1 MHSKLPK
8 LLLDGIT
15 AIELAQSFID
25 GTTLEQYCESPM
37 IRSAVERQL
46 EILGEAC
53 SRLGKLETTE
63 TLAITQLSFAVGLR
77 NRIIH
82 GYDAVDDDIVYATVL
97 EDLPFLKAEL
107 SDVYERL
114 V

>member
-15 AIELAQSFID
+15 AIELTQSFIE
-25 GTTLEQYCESPM
+25 GATLDEYCKNAM
-37 IRSAVERQL
+37 LRSAVERQL

-53 SRLGKLETTE
+53 SRLTKLETAE

>member
-25 GTTLEQYCESPM
+25 GTTLEQNCASPM
-37 IRSAVERQL
+37 TRSAVERQL